1 MLSNNAFIKM
11 NRLYKAMNAK
21 SVSHGAIYLE
31 LFKLHLRSI
40 KKVII
45 SLILIENCLLY
56 SIEHDKYPEVLSG
69 LDLFLP
75 EQAFVSNLADK
86 RCCVDDITI
95 KIAEF
100 STCCKIEIKQSRATT

>member
-1 MLSNNAFIKM
+1 
-11 NRLYKAMNAK
+11 MNAK

-40 KKVII
+40 KKSNYFINI
-45 SLILIENCLLY
+45 ACLLY
-56 SIEHDKYPEVLSG
+56 SIEHDKSEVLSG